1 MGRHSRHAQPA
12 APQPGPRSHRGR
24 RRHHPL
30 RTGLLASSAA
40 MAVGAVA
47 ASSGLL
53 SEVGNDLRGPFAGGD
68 GNGSGT
74 RADGPGPGQDGSDIP
89 SPLGGTTTPT
99 PGQTTAPAGSAH
111 ASPSGGTTARA
122 ARPTLSPTRATA
134 VPTATT
140 PSPTR
145 TTAAPTV
152 PVVTP
157 TAGTQPTA
165 TRPAATDAVAAARAQ
180 ILSLVNHQ
188 RATAGCS
195 PLTANSA
202 LDRLAQNFSDD
213 MAARGFFDHTDPDGN
228 TPWDRAR
235 KLGITGLGGEN
246 IARGQADAQ
255 AVMDAWMNSPGHR
268 ANILNCDFKT
278 LGVGIHFG
286 TGGPWWT
293 QDFGY

>member
-12 APQPGPRSHRGR
+12 APQPGPHGHRGP
-24 RRHHPL
+24 RRHHPV

-53 SEVGNDLRGPFAGGD
+53 SGVSGGLDRITGD
-68 GNGSGT
+68 GT
-74 RADGPGPGQDGSDIP
+74 ATQADGPAPSGSDIP
-89 SPLGGTTTPT
+89 SPLGSTTS
-99 PGQTTAPAGSAH
+99 PA
-111 ASPSGGTTARA
+111 SGGTTTAGSPSAGGAGTRPSATPTHKA
-122 ARPTLSPTRATA
+122 ATKTPAPT
-134 VPTATT
+134 
-140 PSPTR
+140 PTR
-145 TTAAPTV
+145 TTAAPTT
-152 PVVTP
+152 PVAKK
-157 TAGTQPTA
+157 TAPRTA
-165 TRPAATDAVAAARAQ
+165 APATTSPATSAITSARAQ
-180 ILSLVNHQ
+180 ILTLVNQQ
-188 RATAGCS
+188 RQTAGCQ
-195 PLTANSA
+195 PLTASSS
-202 LDRLAQNFSDD
+202 LDTLAQHFSDD

-228 TPWDRAR
+228 TPWDRAK
-235 KLGITGLGGEN
+235 KLGITNLGGEN

-268 ANILNCDFKT
+268 ANILNCEYKT